1 MSNEQDREREE
12 LEQLLA
18 AEALSAN
25 DFDDAADRALL
36 NKLLEDGELSEEFE
50 SYQEAAAQLAL
61 ATDPIRPPLSMKDS
75 LFAKLDS
82 FPQQNPIGDE
92 RDATSSADASDA
104 TGVPSRADVAN
115 EDTDGEG
122 RRKLSLVP
130 EPQTDE
136 DDDRD
141 LHDDR
146 RVASAG
152 GGASSTGHGEDDFGP
167 VETRARGRWFR
178 SSAQAMFA
186 ATAAVV
192 LAVGLFL
199 GGGFAFGGFGQDGQ
213 EPPTADGDVALILA
227 APDVDSARTEVAGGG
242 TVTVYWSEE
251 LGQSAVVAH
260 GMAQLPAENDY
271 ELWYIDGEGP
281 APAGILTMADGSPAV
296 RVLDGTFA
304 PGMAVGVTV
313 ESKGGS
319 ETGLPTTDP
328 VAVVQ
333 T

>member
-25 DFDDAADRALL
+25 DFDDAADRALM
-36 NKLLEDGELSEEFE
+36 NKLLADGELAEEFE
-50 SYQEAAAQLAL
+50 TYQEAAAQLAL
-61 ATDPIRPPLSMKDS
+61 ATQPIQPPASMKDS

-82 FPQQNPIGDE
+82 FPQQNPVGDE
-92 RDATSSADASDA
+92 RETPAGSGSSAATDAPRGPGSA
-104 TGVPSRADVAN
+104 TDVSEN
-115 EDTDGEG
+115 ET
-122 RRKLSLVP
+122 RRTLSAVP
-130 EPQTDE
+130 ELEGHDDDDIDE
-136 DDDRD
+136 DQR
-141 LHDDR
+141 L
-146 RVASAG
+146 VSVG
-152 GGASSTGHGEDDFGP
+152 GGASSAGNGEDDFGP

-178 SSAQAMFA
+178 NSAQAMLA
-186 ATAAVV
+186 ATAAIVV
-192 LAVGLFL
+192 AVGLFI
-199 GGGFAFGGFGQDGQ
+199 GGGFAFGGFGQDAQ
-213 EPPTADGDVALILA
+213 PPSADGDVALILA

-260 GMAQLPAENDY
+260 GMDQLPAENDY

-281 APAGILTMADGSPAV
+281 APAGILTMAEGTPAV

-313 ESKGGS
+313 EEKGGS

-328 VAVVQ
+328 IAVVQ
-333 T
+333 S

>member
-61 ATDPIRPPLSMKDS
+61 ATQPVQPPASMKDS

-82 FPQQNPIGDE
+82 FPQQNPVGGE
-92 RDATSSADASDA
+92 RETAASDTSSAAADAPLSDGSA
-104 TGVPSRADVAN
+104 ADGS
-115 EDTDGEG
+115 EGETQ
-122 RRKLSLVP
+122 RTLSIVP
-130 EPQTDE
+130 EPEAQESDDIDE
-136 DDDRD
+136 D
-141 LHDDR
+141 R
-146 RVASAG
+146 RLVSVG
-152 GGASSTGHGEDDFGP
+152 GGASSSGNSEDDFGP

-178 SSAQAMFA
+178 NGAQAMLA

-192 LAVGLFL
+192 VAVGLFI
-199 GGGFAFGGFGQDGQ
+199 GGGFAFGGFGQDAQDGPQ
-213 EPPTADGDVALILA
+213 ADGNVAMILA

-281 APAGILTMADGSPAV
+281 APAGILTMAEGSPAV

-333 T
+333 S

>member
-1 MSNEQDREREE
+1 MSYEQEREE

-61 ATDPIRPPLSMKDS
+61 AVSPVTPPASMKGS

-82 FPQQNPIGDE
+82 FPQQNPVGGEKESAAPAGASDAGTPSAPAGAAPRDAEGEGRPRLSLAPEPETDADE
-92 RDATSSADASDA
+92 RDSDDERR
-104 TGVPSRADVAN
+104 PVA
-115 EDTDGEG
+115 
-122 RRKLSLVP
+122 V
-130 EPQTDE
+130 
-136 DDDRD
+136 
-141 LHDDR
+141 
-146 RVASAG
+146 G
-152 GGASSTGHGEDDFGP
+152 GGASTTSTGDDDFGP

-199 GGGFAFGGFGQDGQ
+199 GGGLAFGGFGQDSQ
-213 EPPTADGDVALILA
+213 EQPLADGDVALILA
-227 APDVDSARTEVAGGG
+227 APDVDSARTEAAGGG
-242 TVTVYWSEE
+242 TVTVYWSQE
-251 LGQSAVVAH
+251 LGKSAVIAD
-260 GMAQLPAENDY
+260 GMAQLPEENDY

-281 APAGILTMADGSPAV
+281 APAGVLTMADGAPAV
-296 RVLDGTFA
+296 KVLDGTFA
-304 PGMAVGVTV
+304 PGMAVGLTV

-319 ETGLPTTDP
+319 ATGLPTTDP

-333 T
+333 S

>member
-25 DFDDAADRALL
+25 DFDDAADRALM
-36 NKLLEDGELSEEFE
+36 NKLLEDGELAEDFE

-61 ATDPIRPPLSMKDS
+61 AVEPVQPPASMKDA

-82 FPQQNPIGDE
+82 FPQQNPVGDE
-92 RDATSSADASDA
+92 REVAASAGRQQAADAPRAEASDLDGSEGETGRTLRAVADDDDAASDSDA
-104 TGVPSRADVAN
+104 
-115 EDTDGEG
+115 
-122 RRKLSLVP
+122 
-130 EPQTDE
+130 
-136 DDDRD
+136 DDDRR
-141 LHDDR
+141 L
-146 RVASAG
+146 VAVG
-152 GGASSTGHGEDDFGP
+152 GGTSSQGSGEDDFGP

-178 SSAQAMFA
+178 NSAQAMFA

-192 LAVGLFL
+192 VAVGLFL
-199 GGGFAFGGFGQDGQ
+199 GGGLAFGGFGQDSQ
-213 EPPTADGDVALILA
+213 DPPLASGDVALILA
-227 APDVDSARTEVAGGG
+227 ASDVDSARTEVAGGG

-281 APAGILTMADGSPAV
+281 APAGILTMADGAPAV

-319 ETGLPTTDP
+319 ATGEPTTP
-328 VAVVQ
+328 PIAVVQ
-333 T
+333 S

>member
-1 MSNEQDREREE
+1 MSYEQEREE

-61 ATDPIRPPLSMKDS
+61 AVPPVRPPASMKGA

-82 FPQQNPIGDE
+82 FPQQNPVDGE
-92 RDATSSADASDA
+92 KEAAAPAGSSAAGAPSAPADAA
-104 TGVPSRADVAN
+104 SREA
-115 EDTDGEG
+115 ESEE
-122 RRKLSLVP
+122 RPRLSLAP
-130 EPQTDE
+130 EPDS

-141 LHDDR
+141 SDDER
-146 RVASAG
+146 RAVAVG
-152 GGASSTGHGEDDFGP
+152 GGASSTSTRDDDFGP

-199 GGGFAFGGFGQDGQ
+199 GGGLAFGGFGQDSQ
-213 EPPTADGDVALILA
+213 EPPVADGEVALILA
-227 APDVDSARTEVAGGG
+227 APDVDSARTEAAGGG
-242 TVTVYWSEE
+242 TVTVYWSQE
-251 LGQSAVVAH
+251 LGKSAVVAH
-260 GMAQLPAENDY
+260 GMAQLPEENDY

-281 APAGILTMADGSPAV
+281 APAGVLTMADGAPV
-296 RVLDGTFA
+296 VKVLDGTFA
-304 PGMAVGVTV
+304 PGMAVGLTV

-333 T
+333 S

>member
-1 MSNEQDREREE
+1 MSNGQDREREE

-36 NKLLEDGELSEEFE
+36 NKLLADGDLGEELE

-61 ATDPIRPPLSMKDS
+61 ATEPIQPPASMKDA

-82 FPQQNPIGDE
+82 FPQQNPVGGE
-92 RDATSSADASDA
+92 RETEGSNGSSAAADAPQGAGPAADGSENETRRTLSA
-104 TGVPSRADVAN
+104 VP
-115 EDTDGEG
+115 ELEG
-122 RRKLSLVP
+122 RDDDDI
-130 EPQTDE
+130 DE
-136 DDDRD
+136 D
-141 LHDDR
+141 R
-146 RVASAG
+146 RLVSVG
-152 GGASSTGHGEDDFGP
+152 GGASSLGNSEDDFGP

-178 SSAQAMFA
+178 NGAQAMLA
-186 ATAAVV
+186 ATAAVIV
-192 LAVGLFL
+192 AVGLFI
-199 GGGFAFGGFGQDGQ
+199 GGGLAFGGFGQDGQ
-213 EPPTADGDVALILA
+213 EPPSADSEVAMILA

-281 APAGILTMADGSPAV
+281 APAGILTMAEGSPAV

-313 ESKGGS
+313 EDKGGS

-333 T
+333 S